1 MNKQECIKQLED
13 LKKHCQY
20 QSQDNDPIW
29 NDDVQAL
36 DMAIE
41 ELKRTAP
48 EVPVQEQ
55 LNKKL
60 KKFKC
65 LMLVLSI
72 ACAITSLISLSISFK
87 YHNFINYEIDFLNEI
102 KSIIYKY

>member
-13 LKKHCQY
+13 LKQHCQY

-41 ELKRTAP
+41 ELRRTAP

-55 LNKKL
+55 SNSVINIQVDGKQIAQVVL
-60 KKFKC
+60 KELAKMQKQSSSR
-65 LMLVLSI
+65 LTM
-72 ACAITSLISLSISFK
+72 
-87 YHNFINYEIDFLNEI
+87 
-102 KSIIYKY
+102 

>member
-13 LKKHCQY
+13 LKQHCQY

-41 ELKRTAP
+41 ELRRTAP

-55 LNKKL
+55 
-60 KKFKC
+60 
-65 LMLVLSI
+65 VL
-72 ACAITSLISLSISFK
+72 
-87 YHNFINYEIDFLNEI
+87 
-102 KSIIYKY
+102 